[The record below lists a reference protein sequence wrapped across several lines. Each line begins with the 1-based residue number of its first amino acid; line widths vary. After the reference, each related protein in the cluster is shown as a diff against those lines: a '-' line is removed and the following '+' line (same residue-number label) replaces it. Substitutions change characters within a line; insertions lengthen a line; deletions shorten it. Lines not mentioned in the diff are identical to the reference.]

1 MYDNFDREAFAVC
14 INQLIMK
21 AASMSSI
28 DNVVVRLLLFG
39 AETSHQLVDENQK
52 TRFGKVVP
60 QFTSLK
66 GYHSASTRSSKV
78 PMGGIPAQYRQLG
91 DKCSSWEKREVPETI
106 DQWSAAV
113 YGKQR
118 DKTARKRVRT

>member
-1 MYDNFDREAFAVC
+1 MKLQLQYLQCDVCVYDNYDQETFVVC
-14 INQLIMK
+14 IIQLIMK
-21 AASMSSI
+21 AASMSST

-39 AETSHQLVDENQK
+39 AETSHQLIDENQK

-78 PMGGIPAQYRQLG
+78 PMGGIPAEAAGRQM
-91 DKCSSWEKREVPETI
+91 
-106 DQWSAAV
+106 
-113 YGKQR
+113 
-118 DKTARKRVRT
+118 